1 MSSLNNQEEQPI
13 FIFIDGS
20 YYCFYRF
27 YALINWWKRA
37 YPEEILENPIDNDIF
52 KEKFKK
58 TFIEHIQE
66 IPKKLGLDKNK
77 KIIMVVGK
85 DCERKNIW
93 RNELFPK
100 YKANRVYDEG
110 FKGGPFFKLVYE
122 EQLFQQAGVEDILSH
137 PRLEADDCIA
147 ICVKQ
152 TREKYPENM
161 IYVITSDRDYLQL
174 QSEHVK
180 IMNLMYKNIG
190 ESKTST
196 GNAETDVR
204 IKIIM
209 GDSSDNIPSVFPKCG
224 FKTALKCCMDQAYF
238 EKKMAGKTEYYDQ
251 YNLNETLVHF
261 NKIPEELIEEFTASL
276 EIKNYVV

>member
-1 MSSLNNQEEQPI
+1 MSSLNNQEEQPT

-20 YYCFYRF
+20 YFCFYRF
-27 YALINWWKRA
+27 YALVNWWKRA
-37 YPEEILENPIDNDIF
+37 YPEEILENPIDNVIF

-58 TFIEHIQE
+58 TFIDHVQE

-77 KIIMVVGK
+77 KIVMIAGK

-93 RNELFPK
+93 RNELFSK

-122 EQLFQQAGVEDILSH
+122 EELFQQAGVQDILSH

-147 ICVKQ
+147 IRVKQ
-152 TREKYPENM
+152 TREKYPESM

-180 IMNLMYKNIG
+180 IMNLMYKNIA

-196 GNAETDVR
+196 GNAETDIR

-251 YNLNETLVHF
+251 YKLNESLVHF
-261 NKIPEELIEEFTASL
+261 NKIPEELVEEFTASL
-276 EIKNYVV
+276 EMKNYVV